1 MINKMI
7 HQTNDL
13 PHFTALTDLA
23 AERFGGRV
31 LSCSDDFFAE
41 KENLIKPGRGIFI
54 ADKYTDRGK
63 WMDGWESRR
72 KRIAGHDWCLVQLGA
87 SGIIK
92 GVDIDTN
99 HFLGNH
105 PPFASIE
112 ACRMAFD
119 NATDT
124 PSVSDLEN
132 AVWRG
137 ILPKSPLNPGSQN
150 FYAIEN
156 EESWTHLRLNIFP
169 DGGVA
174 RLKVYG
180 EVQKDW
186 LNHPADKLID
196 LAAAVNGGKALVCND
211 QFFSHK
217 DNINMPN
224 RGVNMGDGWETK
236 RNRTPNNCDWLI
248 LRLARKGRIQEIV
261 VDTAHFKGNY
271 PDRFML
277 EGCVLAKEDENL
289 FFTEGGCNWITI
301 LNETKLEA
309 DTEHEFETE
318 LLTNEPFTHVR
329 LTIFPDGG
337 ISRLRL
343 FGFIEP
349 DVLTL
354 EELNNMP
361 FDTFETQM
369 SKCCGSKNWV
379 KKMYEARPFLNQ
391 KDVFQKAESCWL
403 TCKKSDWLEA
413 FTHHP
418 RIGDVESLKQ
428 KFAATATWASGEQS
442 KVQAASD
449 SILEELKK
457 YNDLYSHKFGFIF
470 IVFATGKTAEDIL
483 STLKERYENDAVEEM
498 VNAMLEQNKIT
509 QIRLKKLLL

>member
-1 MINKMI
+1 MTPKTTDN
-7 HQTNDL
+7 L
-13 PHFTALTDLA
+13 SFTQLADLA
-23 AERFGGRV
+23 AERFGGSV
-31 LSCSDDFFAE
+31 LACSDDFFAE

-72 KRIAGHDWCLVQLGA
+72 KRTTGHDWCIVQLGA
-87 SGIIK
+87 SGIIQ

-112 ACRMAFD
+112 ACRV
-119 NATDT
+119 T
-124 PSVSDLEN
+124 PSEFDVNKAIWTE
-132 AVWRG
+132 
-137 ILPKSPLNPGSQN
+137 ILPKSPLQAGSQN

-156 EESWTHLRLNIFP
+156 NEAWTHLRLNIFP

-174 RLKVYG
+174 RLKIYG

-186 LNHPADKLID
+186 LNVLSDELID

-236 RNRTPNNCDWLI
+236 RNRTPNNRDWLI
-248 LRLARKGRIQEIV
+248 LRLARKGRIQKV
-261 VDTAHFKGNY
+261 VIDTAHFKGNY

-277 EGCVLAKEDENL
+277 EGCVLAKDDENL
-289 FFTEGGCNWITI
+289 FYTEGGASWTLI

-309 DTEHEFETE
+309 DNEHFFENE

-337 ISRLRL
+337 VSRLRL
-343 FGFIEP
+343 FGHIET
-349 DVLTL
+349 DVLTV
-354 EELNNMP
+354 EELNNLP
-361 FDTFETQM
+361 FDVFEAHI

-391 KDVFQKAESCWL
+391 KDVFEKAESCWFS
-403 TCKKSDWLEA
+403 CKKTDWLEA

-418 RIGDVESLKQ
+418 RIGDVGSLKK
-428 KFAATATWASGEQS
+428 KFASTATWASGEQG

-449 SILEELKK
+449 TILEELKT
-457 YNDLYSHKFGFIF
+457 YNDLYFNKFGFIF
-470 IVFATGKTAEDIL
+470 IIFATGKTAEEML
-483 STLKERYENDAVEEM
+483 SILKERYKNEAVEEII
-498 VNAMLEQNKIT
+498 NAMVEQNKIT